1 MGKGK
6 TDPNAR
12 RSGETHFEHRA
23 RIARQKQ
30 NQRDRNEPIVPKE
43 AQRHGDYRSEFVTHV
58 ETNTKTDVRIN
69 RGGDAVARWDA
80 ARKLSEAHTRAIRH
94 MRHLWHLAGCER
106 AVTASYGERLPT
118 TGDGEGHN
126 LAEIDARRDLHRIRD
141 YFPGVAIRYFQVF
154 ENVVRFSMPAGD
166 AGRML
171 RGSERDAKHAAYLAV
186 CFVGDIIAS
195 KERL

>member
-12 RSGETHFEHRA
+12 RHGENHFEWQSRL
-23 RIARQKQ
+23 ARQRQ
-30 NQRDRNEPIVPKE
+30 NQRNGDEPIVPEE
-43 AQRHGDYRSEFVTHV
+43 AQRHGDYERQTVTHADDQSNA
-58 ETNTKTDVRIN
+58 NTLVN
-69 RGGDAVARWDA
+69 RGGDAVARWDKA
-80 ARKLSEAHTRAIRH
+80 EKLSEGHRRAIRH

-118 TGDGEGHN
+118 TGDGEAFN

-186 CFVGDIIAS
+186 CFVGDIIS
-195 KERL
+195 ERERL